1 MGMAPDSPRRSGG
14 VAHARGLRTTLAFGL
29 LVLGAGDLT
38 AIATIFLPRYLASR
52 PQPAPAW
59 MVVPTPTA
67 PSALDTA
74 TAMDTGTTER
84 VRPPATPTPEL
95 AEQVEPV
102 EPVQVARQPAPA
114 EVSPPPSWP
123 RILFP
128 QNSAWLS
135 PQARAT
141 LEELSEYLKQ
151 HPSDKVVLEGHTDN
165 LGEPDVNSW
174 LSRNRALRAQQW
186 LVAQG
191 IDPAQIEIHSFG
203 AARPLVPNRSPQARA
218 QNRRVDITVR
228 ERIH

>member
-1 MGMAPDSPRRSGG
+1 MGRAPDSTGKSGG

-52 PQPAPAW
+52 SQPAPAS
-59 MVVPTPTA
+59 MAVPA
-67 PSALDTA
+67 PMAPAPPDSAAALDT
-74 TAMDTGTTER
+74 GTDER
-84 VRPPATPTPEL
+84 VRPPPTPPPQQVEQ
-95 AEQVEPV
+95 AEQVEQV
-102 EPVQVARQPAPA
+102 EVAREAARA
-114 EVSPPPSWP
+114 EIESPSSWP
-123 RILFP
+123 RILFV

-141 LEELSEYLKQ
+141 LDKLSDYLKQ
-151 HPSDKVVLEGHTDN
+151 RPSAKAVLEGHTDN
-165 LGEPDVNSW
+165 LGEPDVNNW

-191 IDPAQIEIHSFG
+191 IDPAQVEVHSFG
-203 AARPLVPNRSPQARA
+203 AARPLLPNRSPQARA